1 MHRPWTAVLLLIAAQ
16 WVLSVLD
23 ASGKWLATAGG
34 LSVLLIS
41 FVRYAV
47 HLALTLVWVLP
58 SEGLG
63 VLRSNHKGLQV
74 LRGALMLATTILFF
88 SVLKFVPLAEATA
101 MNFMAPVMV
110 VAAAPWLLG
119 ERGRKSRWAGVA
131 LAFLGMLIVV
141 RPSGAVPPLGLI
153 LGLLCATCFAA
164 FQLVTRKLRADRER
178 TTLLYSGLVGTAGCM
193 MALPL
198 FTITLPSSA
207 FVWCVLMSTGISGF
221 AGHLLQIAA
230 YRRAEASYLSP
241 FIYLQIIAAV
251 TLGVLV
257 FGQRPDSLSLMGMLL
272 IVLAGLLVAWHGRTK
287 TELVV

>member
-153 LGLLCATCFAA
+153 LGLLCATC
-164 FQLVTRKLRADRER
+164 
-178 TTLLYSGLVGTAGCM
+178 
-193 MALPL
+193 
-198 FTITLPSSA
+198 
-207 FVWCVLMSTGISGF
+207 
-221 AGHLLQIAA
+221 
-230 YRRAEASYLSP
+230 
-241 FIYLQIIAAV
+241 
-251 TLGVLV
+251 
-257 FGQRPDSLSLMGMLL
+257 
-272 IVLAGLLVAWHGRTK
+272 
-287 TELVV
+287 